1 MTDLIILAMLL
12 DGPRH
17 GYRLK
22 RDAGMVMGQEDLH
35 NNLIYPLL
43 RTFTTK
49 GWVTKKTVPGERGQ
63 KRQQY
68 AITTLGQ
75 RTLLE
80 RLRDFS
86 EQDARSAEAFRARV
100 GFFELL
106 PAGDRERILALREEA
121 LRSRDTKLDRLR
133 QAMNL
138 ETYGNEVVAFLRDQ
152 IAAELSWIRR
162 LRRMRPAE
170 GRKKS

>member
-1 MTDLIILAMLL
+1 MIDLIVLAMLL

-22 RDAGMVMGQEDLH
+22 RDAGIVLGQQELH

-43 RTFTTK
+43 RSFTVK

-63 KRQQY
+63 NRQQY
-68 AITTLGQ
+68 AITALGR

-80 RLRDFS
+80 RLREFS
-86 EQDARSAEAFRARV
+86 DQDARSAEAFRARV

-106 PAGDRERILALREEA
+106 APEDRERILALREDA
-121 LRSRDTKLDRLR
+121 LRSRDSKLDKMR

-138 ETYGNEVVAFLRDQ
+138 ETYGNEVVAFMRDQ

-162 LRRMRPAE
+162 LRRIRSTVE
-170 GRKKS
+170 RKDS

>member
-1 MTDLIILAMLL
+1 MIDLITLAMLL

-22 RDAGMVMGQEDLH
+22 RDAGVVLGQAELH

-43 RTFTTK
+43 RSFTIK
-49 GWVTKKTVPGERGQ
+49 GWVTKKTVAGERGQ
-63 KRQQY
+63 NRQQY
-68 AITTLGQ
+68 AITALGR

-86 EQDARSAEAFRARV
+86 QQDARSAKAFRVRV

-106 PAGDRERILALREEA
+106 APEDRERILGLREEA
-121 LRSRDTKLDRLR
+121 LRSRDAKLGNMR

-138 ETYGNEVVAFLRDQ
+138 ETYGNEVVDFMREQ

-162 LRRMRPAE
+162 LHRVRPTE
-170 GRKKS
+170 KRQKP